1 MNKSF
6 AANALVAQ
14 KLICKGF
21 ERYSRQ
27 SFGPNIGYLRCSGAL
42 FSIDDSVLNEL
53 LNEADTRDN
62 LLAAPKPSKY
72 MLCAEVT
79 QPELS

>member
-1 MNKSF
+1 MP
-6 AANALVAQ
+6 VAK

-27 SFGPNIGYLRCSGAL
+27 SFGPNVGYLRCSRAL

-53 LNEADTRDN
+53 LNEADTKDNRRAVPTEMHGVRRDGI
-62 LLAAPKPSKY
+62 S
-72 MLCAEVT
+72 
-79 QPELS
+79 